1 MKNIVIEQ
9 INEYI
14 ESKQLPEELKN
25 VIQELFV
32 DYQYATKKY
41 LGNVELAIGNNGRL
55 IEELNLSL
63 IHI

>member
-9 INEYI
+9 IKAYI

-32 DYQYATKKY
+32 DYQYASKK
-41 LGNVELAIGNNGRL
+41 
-55 IEELNLSL
+55 
-63 IHI
+63 